1 MHVRDLV
8 ILENQ
13 KRDTPSL
20 NDETWRLKHIS
31 KSGEVC
37 QRLSKHGINTVE
49 DLLKEHETNPSSLPE
64 VLWKKTIAIIVIV
77 FFFI

>member
-31 KSGEVC
+31 KNVYR
-37 QRLSKHGINTVE
+37 RLLKHGIKTVG
-49 DLLKEHETNPSSLPE
+49 DLLKENETNPSSLQE
-64 VLWKKTIAIIVIV
+64 VLRKKTPAILVIV
-77 FFFI
+77 SFTSI